1 MAKDLERIV
10 DFMLGEEVK
19 LTSHLQEKMNRI
31 KRLCSLLVQHTDDTE
46 CLELYMELTGVEQ
59 AQAYRD
65 LRDAQFIQ
73 GNLLEVDRKFERL
86 RLYNKQKKL
95 AQKSEEQGDYKNAVV
110 AIKEAAKIMGFDR
123 AEVDPV
129 DLSAYK
135 GNPIILAFYPELLG
149 VDANGERPDEAE
161 IQKVL
166 QVVSKPR
173 IDFEEDDYS
182 EYEEIR
188 EELQK
193 GSAGTP
199 E

>member
-1 MAKDLERIV
+1 MV
-10 DFMLGEEVK
+10 GEEVQ
-19 LTSHLQEKMNRI
+19 LTDHLMEKMNRI

-46 CLELYMELTGVEQ
+46 CLEMYMDLTGVEQ

-86 RLYNKQKKL
+86 RLYNKQKRL
-95 AQKSEEQGDYKNAVV
+95 GERAERDGDLKTASNAF
-110 AIKEAAKIMGFDR
+110 KEAAKVMGFDR

-135 GNPIILAFYPELLG
+135 GNPIILAFDPSLLG
-149 VDANGERPDEAE
+149 FDANGERPDESE
-161 IQKVL
+161 IQKIL

-188 EELQK
+188 EELRR
-193 GSAGTP
+193 GETGTP

>member
-1 MAKDLERIV
+1 MAKDMERIV

-19 LTSHLQEKMNRI
+19 LTDHLREKMNRI
-31 KRLCSLLVQHTDDTE
+31 KRLCSLLVQHMDDAE

-73 GNLLEVDRKFERL
+73 GNILEIDRKFERL

-95 AQKSEEQGDYKNAVV
+95 AEKSENQGDYKNAVN

-123 AEVDPV
+123 AEMDPV

-135 GNPIILAFYPELLG
+135 GNPIILAFDPSLLG
-149 VDANGERPDEAE
+149 VDANGERPDESE

-166 QVVSKPR
+166 AAVSKPR

-188 EELQK
+188 EELRR
-193 GSAGTP
+193 GETGTP